1 MDKFLQGFLVG
12 WFAMLFIWA
21 AAVVFN
27 PSEECLMDN
36 MSEKVI
42 IWIAL
47 VVLVLAFLWMC
58 ELPSREPIGGT
69 NDNYKLPDPLL

>member
-1 MDKFLQGFLVG
+1 
-12 WFAMLFIWA
+12 
-21 AAVVFN
+21 
-27 PSEECLMDN
+27 

-58 ELPSREPIGGT
+58 ELPSRAPRGT